1 MSNTF
6 WQCRNDQN
14 ETKSTIIKSVQQIID
29 MYHGCGFKIKHI
41 LGDLQFKCIQFH
53 MDSQGI
59 NLNITVRDEHVQE
72 IKRFIHIVKE
82 SVREIVNTLP
92 FEILPHRL
100 IVENLYNVMF
110 WLNCF
115 PHKEGIHPTL
125 SPCTIVTH

>member
-1 MSNTF
+1 
-6 WQCRNDQN
+6 
-14 ETKSTIIKSVQQIID
+14 
-29 MYHGCGFKIKHI
+29 
-41 LGDLQFKCIQFH
+41 

-59 NLNITVRDEHVQE
+59 NLNVTVRDEHVQE

-125 SPCTIVTH
+125 RPCTIVTR